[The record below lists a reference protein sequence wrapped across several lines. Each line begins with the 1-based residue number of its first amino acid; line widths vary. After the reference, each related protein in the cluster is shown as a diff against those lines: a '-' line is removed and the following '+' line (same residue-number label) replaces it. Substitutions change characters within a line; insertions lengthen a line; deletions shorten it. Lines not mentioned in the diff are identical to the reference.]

1 MSAVFAP
8 PGWGYPTNFAIAGL
22 SADDLPEM
30 PMLPVL
36 QPHQRNAAVQQ
47 MLIDRHPLAR
57 FVRPRDLT
65 VKYGIPQATTSAIL
79 AAARKG

>member
-8 PGWGYPTNFAIAGL
+8 PGWGFPNGFAIAGL
-22 SADDLPEM
+22 SADDLPDM

-36 QPHQRNAAVQQ
+36 QPGQRNAAVQQ
-47 MLIDRHPLAR
+47 MLIDRRPLAR

-65 VKYGIPQATTSAIL
+65 KKYGLAQVTASGIL
-79 AAARKG
+79 MAARKA